1 MANLINEQI
10 IEERVK
16 KCIKQ
21 IYEEVPSLFL
31 RNNGRGLCEKCLVFR
46 FAFYLQKKFPKYF
59 VDCDFN
65 SEYWSYLDNSGNII
79 SGENTRKS
87 IMNED
92 GTFTKRFIDII
103 IHDRK
108 NPETNF
114 ICFEIKKSNNRDSN
128 AYEKDI
134 QNLRLLTGEN
144 FKYKFGFHIIFNKTY
159 EKTRMIVFKNG
170 DEIIR

>member
-92 GTFTKRFIDII
+92 GTMARMPDLKVMEAGYVVHSYYHKKG
-103 IHDRK
+103 IHLRK
-108 NPETNF
+108 AF
-114 ICFEIKKSNNRDSN
+114 
-128 AYEKDI
+128 
-134 QNLRLLTGEN
+134 
-144 FKYKFGFHIIFNKTY
+144 
-159 EKTRMIVFKNG
+159 
-170 DEIIR
+170 